1 MIKYL
6 AIISNLKPKKNHE
19 KSPLTL
25 SLSLSFWLHAERNG
39 FYLGLNYLEGSY
51 IQEQG
56 SIGEKALAENALN
69 QAINNVN
76 NYSYTPYIYKQLM
89 KDVIDAQNALN
100 KVKDSNKIAIQLKGK
115 GGTGGLVNELSLG
128 YKYFLGKKRIIGFR
142 HSLFFGYQLS
152 SLSLSFVPIVIAV
165 SPLSLLTF
173 SSISYSN
180 IGSIAFLPYGFNTD
194 LLINLIDDNK
204 RASQKSSRT
213 LDANAL
219 ERMSRRVFRKSLGL
233 VIGMELGASTWFSSN
248 NLYPFS
254 SNNLNPFNQVKSR
267 TIFQLSG
274 KFGVRL
280 NIDEYGFDE
289 NGNKTYRGGSSV
301 ELGVKAPAF
310 KVNYYSDNYGDKLD
324 YKRVVSVYLNY
335 AYNFKG
341 H

>member
-1 MIKYL
+1 
-6 AIISNLKPKKNHE
+6 
-19 KSPLTL
+19 
-25 SLSLSFWLHAERNG
+25 
-39 FYLGLNYLEGSY
+39 
-51 IQEQG
+51 
-56 SIGEKALAENALN
+56 
-69 QAINNVN
+69 
-76 NYSYTPYIYKQLM
+76 M

-152 SLSLSFVPIVIAV
+152 SLSFVPIVSLIAV

-173 SSISYSN
+173 SSISYSD

-233 VIGMELGASTWFSSN
+233 VIGMDIGASTW
-248 NLYPFS
+248 FS

-301 ELGVKAPAF
+301 ELGVKHQRLKSITIAIIMGINWII
-310 KVNYYSDNYGDKLD
+310 KEW
-324 YKRVVSVYLNY
+324 
-335 AYNFKG
+335 
-341 H
+341 

>member
-1 MIKYL
+1 MNF
-6 AIISNLKPKKNHE
+6 A
-19 KSPLTL
+19 
-25 SLSLSFWLHAERNG
+25 
-39 FYLGLNYLEGSY
+39 EGSY

-152 SLSLSFVPIVIAV
+152 SLSFAPIVSLIAV

-173 SSISYSN
+173 SSISYSD

-213 LDANAL
+213 LDANTLKKA
-219 ERMSRRVFRKSLGL
+219 SRHVFRKSSGL
-233 VIGMELGASTWFSSN
+233 VIGMELGGSTWFA
-248 NLYPFS
+248 
-254 SNNLNPFNQVKSR
+254 SNNLNSFNQVKSR

-289 NGNKTYRGGSSV
+289 NGNETYRGGSSV
-301 ELGVKAPAF
+301 ELGVKVPAF

-335 AYNFKG
+335 TYNFK
-341 H
+341 

>member
-19 KSPLTL
+19 KSPLTN

-39 FYLGLNYLEGSY
+39 FYLGLNSLEGSY

-152 SLSLSFVPIVIAV
+152 SLSFAPIVSLIAV

-173 SSISYSN
+173 SSISYSD

-213 LDANAL
+213 LDANTLKKA
-219 ERMSRRVFRKSLGL
+219 SRHVFRKSSGL
-233 VIGMELGASTWFSSN
+233 VIGMELGGSTWFA
-248 NLYPFS
+248 
-254 SNNLNPFNQVKSR
+254 SNNLNSFNQVKSR

-289 NGNKTYRGGSSV
+289 NGNETYRGGSSV
-301 ELGVKAPAF
+301 ELGVKVPAF

-335 AYNFKG
+335 TYNFK
-341 H
+341 